1 MDSLDGFTVG
11 VTADRRADDQVTLLR
26 RLGLQVVR
34 GPAISTVMTTD
45 DGALRAITARLIERP
60 PDFVVANTGIGVR
73 SWLAA
78 AEAWGIDHELLSVLG
93 AARIA
98 ARGPK
103 AAGAVRSA
111 GLPVW
116 WRAPSEQLAEVATHL
131 VAEGIQGARVAVQRH
146 GAPDDR
152 FVATLEHAG
161 AEVVDVPVYR
171 WSVPPES
178 DAAARLIELVING
191 SIDAV
196 TFTSGPAIQNLVSLA
211 RKMGAAA
218 QLLDAFGNEVIV
230 ACVGPVSA
238 GVALAEGITRSIVP
252 EHWRLGALVTRLA
265 EELRSTVRSYEL
277 AGVAVTL
284 QGSLAVVDGEHV
296 CLTAAERAVASLL
309 GLHLGEEV
317 MPADLEDQALRHA
330 PIDGEAGAPIDGET
344 GADIAAS
351 LRAKLGAAG
360 AAMRTTPGGGLVL
373 QGHLT

>member
-1 MDSLDGFTVG
+1 
-11 VTADRRADDQVTLLR
+11 
-26 RLGLQVVR
+26 
-34 GPAISTVMTTD
+34 
-45 DGALRAITARLIERP
+45 
-60 PDFVVANTGIGVR
+60 
-73 SWLAA
+73 
-78 AEAWGIDHELLSVLG
+78 
-93 AARIA
+93 
-98 ARGPK
+98 
-103 AAGAVRSA
+103 
-111 GLPVW
+111 
-116 WRAPSEQLAEVATHL
+116 
-131 VAEGIQGARVAVQRH
+131 
-146 GAPDDR
+146 
-152 FVATLEHAG
+152 
-161 AEVVDVPVYR
+161 VVDVPVYR

-330 PIDGEAGAPIDGET
+330 PIDGEAGAPIDGEA